1 MQALCVKILL
11 GTMKFSNG
19 VLSLMTALGRTKA
32 PVASSRIS
40 GVDGDDGFVVNTTL
54 AKWVGTDTLGGEP
67 ITSCVCHNILSANQ
81 AVHAVGVHSQCATSR
96 LLLA

>member
-1 MQALCVKILL
+1 MQAIRVKILP

-67 ITSCVCHNILSANQ
+67 ITSCVCRNILS
-81 AVHAVGVHSQCATSR
+81 TK
-96 LLLA
+96 